1 MRIAYVKGQEF
12 CDVLCFLE
20 DNCFS
25 YNFMTISETGKQKC
39 ELNNATHEGHERDLK
54 KDMDYEYYAADQP
67 IIVDHSFHG
76 KLLNVGRN
84 LLDELKSPNHNF

>member
-54 KDMDYEYYAADQP
+54 KDMDYEYYAAEVWSLLIGSYPSMLQTFLNQSLS
-67 IIVDHSFHG
+67 IILFTESY
-76 KLLNVGRN
+76 
-84 LLDELKSPNHNF
+84 